1 MESTATTKLQPS
13 QLLQR
18 LSESATI
25 RMAQLSRELSQKG
38 IKVISLSL
46 GEPDFNSP
54 DHIHEAAKKAI
65 DEGWDSYSPVPGY
78 LDLRQAICE
87 KLKRDNNLEYKPEN
101 IVVSTGAKHSL
112 ANIFMSFLDPGDE
125 VIIPAPFWVSY
136 PEQVKMM
143 DATPVIITSSVET
156 DFKVTAAQIEAA
168 ITPRTKFIVYSS
180 PCNPSGAVF
189 SKQELADIAAVVER
203 HPQVYV
209 ISDEIY
215 EHINYVGQHESIAQ
229 FDNIKDRVIVVNGQA
244 KGYAM
249 TGWRIGYIAAPAY
262 IAKACEKLQGQV
274 TSGTNSVAQRATIAA
289 LLGPQEPTYKML
301 EAFRK
306 RRDLVLSLL
315 KDIPGMKC
323 NVPDGAFYVFP
334 DVSAYFGKSYNGET
348 IKDADDFCMFLLN
361 VAHVAAVGG
370 EGFGAPECVRF
381 SYAASEENLK
391 EAFRRVKEAVAKLQ

>member
-1 MESTATTKLQPS
+1 METTVTVKLPPS
-13 QLLQR
+13 KLLQR

-25 RMAQLSRELSQKG
+25 RMAQLSRELAQKG
-38 IKVISLSL
+38 VKVISLSL

-54 DHIHEAAKKAI
+54 EHIHEAAKKAI

-78 LDLRQAICE
+78 MDLRQAICE
-87 KLKRDNNLEYKPEN
+87 KLKRDNALDYKPEN
-101 IVVSTGAKHSL
+101 IIVSTGAKHSL
-112 ANIFMSFLDPGDE
+112 ANIFMSFLNPGDE

-143 DATPVIITSSVET
+143 EAIPVFIHSSVESN
-156 DFKVTAAQIEAA
+156 FKVTAAQIEAA

-189 SKQELADIAAVVER
+189 NHKELAAIAEVLER

-209 ISDEIY
+209 VSDEIY
-215 EHINYVGQHESIAQ
+215 EHINYVGKHESIAQ
-229 FDNIKDRVIVVNGQA
+229 FESIKDRVIVVNGQA

-262 IAKACEKLQGQV
+262 IVKACEKLQGQF

-289 LLGPQEPTYKML
+289 LLGPQEPTYTMR
-301 EAFRK
+301 EAFRH
-306 RRDLVLSLL
+306 RRDLVLDLM
-315 KDIPGMKC
+315 KDIPGFKC

-334 DVSAYFGKSYNGET
+334 DVSAYFGKSYNGEV
-348 IKDADDFCMFLLN
+348 ISNSDEFCMFLLN

-370 EGFGAPECVRF
+370 EGFGSPECVRL
-381 SYAASEENLK
+381 SYAAAEENLR
-391 EAFRRVKEAVAKLQ
+391 EAFRRIKEALLLLK